1 VKDILKIKNLEVFG
15 GLSQKVV
22 QARQNLAIAQSE
34 FLSSGGSIACQRKER
49 ECLHHFIPVSNAE
62 ENFLKQKSRNRW
74 LNLGDGNNFF
84 FHNSVK
90 IRNSSNLIKQLKD
103 EKGNCF
109 YDFQQIKELAI
120 EFYQKLIGSSSHVFS
135 QDKTDQVS
143 GLIKKKFSANSVLG
157 MNTDITRTGIRKV
170 LFSMS
175 KNKAPGLDGFS
186 TAFFHSA
193 WPIIGDNVCEA
204 VLEFFH
210 CGKLLKEVNSTI
222 ITLVL

>member
-49 ECLHHFIPVSNAE
+49 ECLHHFISVSNAE

-74 LNLGDGNNFF
+74 LNLGDGNNSF

-103 EKGNCF
+103 EKANCF

-135 QDKTDQVS
+135 QNKANQVS
-143 GLIKKKFSANSVLG
+143 GLIKKKFSTASVLG
-157 MNTDITRTGIRKV
+157 MNTYIKRTEIRKV

-175 KNKAPGLDGFS
+175 KNKAPGPDGFS
-186 TAFFHSA
+186 AAFFHSA
-193 WPIIGDNVCEA
+193 WA
-204 VLEFFH
+204 YYW
-210 CGKLLKEVNSTI
+210 
-222 ITLVL
+222 

>member
-1 VKDILKIKNLEVFG
+1 MGIIF
-15 GLSQKVV
+15 
-22 QARQNLAIAQSE
+22 
-34 FLSSGGSIACQRKER
+34 
-49 ECLHHFIPVSNAE
+49 
-62 ENFLKQKSRNRW
+62 
-74 LNLGDGNNFF
+74 FF

-157 MNTDITRTGIRKV
+157 MNTDITRTGIQKV